1 MLKIKNYDLRIV
13 QKRVKEWLPP
23 REGWKHAAY
32 GGVSAYHFRSVKHVE
47 KAKKVHVSTTPAMNE
62 SAFELCVELSILEAI
77 KRPDMVLVELGAG
90 WGGQTLNFATAVR
103 SQVVDMAAKS
113 VYSYAIEAEPGHY
126 GFLCETFLEN
136 QIEGLPIFGAIADKV
151 GWVHFYAVHP
161 SADNYGQAINPKG
174 NIEVPCFT
182 LENLVEVF
190 KIDHIDL
197 VHMDIQGAEPEA
209 IKGAL
214 SIIGRI
220 DYLLVCP
227 HYEGHEGQITK
238 MLSATHNLILSHG
251 PRSGYHE
258 IEGFDL
264 PVHQPQDGIMVWE
277 RHGLE

>member
-1 MLKIKNYDLRIV
+1 MLEIKYYDLRAV
-13 QKRVKEWLPP
+13 QKKTKTWQEP
-23 REGWKHAAY
+23 REGWKHADY
-32 GGVSAYHFRSVKHVE
+32 GGVSAHHFRSAKHVK
-47 KAKKVHVSTTPAMNE
+47 KAKKAHVSTTPSMNE
-62 SAFELCVELSILEAI
+62 SHFERCVEFSILEAI
-77 KRPDMVLVELGAG
+77 RRPAMIFIEVGAG
-90 WGGQTLNFATAVR
+90 WGGQTLGIVTAVR
-103 SQVVDMAAKS
+103 SQVIDTAVKS

-136 QIEGLPIFGAIADKV
+136 KIEGLPIFGAVADKV
-151 GWVHFYAVHP
+151 DWVRFYAVHP

-182 LENLVEVF
+182 LSSLAETF
-190 KIDHIDL
+190 HIDHIDL

-214 SIIGRI
+214 SIIDKI

-227 HYEGHEGQITK
+227 HYEGHKEQIMK
-238 MLSATHNLILSHG
+238 MLSPTHNLILSHG

-264 PVHQPQDGIMVWE
+264 PIHQPQDGVMVWE